1 MASNGDV
8 ETPSTPG
15 LDSQEHAV
23 PVAPP
28 DPKREALRKYAG
40 LLLQHKVRGE
50 ISEARARTRERA
62 RWRRERL
69 TVGG

>member
-15 LDSQEHAV
+15 FDSQEHAV

-40 LLLQHKVRGE
+40 LLLQHKVRERDLGGAGE
-50 ISEARARTRERA
+50 DARARAMEA
-62 RWRRERL
+62 
-69 TVGG
+69 